1 MTRAQIGA
9 DMDIKEALEAAP
21 YELRT
26 PNGQAAPMPSLEAA
40 VYVAQRLFELGMR
53 EAWVEIRDRR
63 RDVRVGRL
71 YK

>member
-1 MTRAQIGA
+1 
-9 DMDIKEALEAAP
+9 MDIERVVAGAP

-26 PNGQAAPMPSLEAA
+26 PRGHAAPMPSLEAA
-40 VYVAQRLFELGMR
+40 VYVAQRLFELGMG
-53 EAWVEIRDRR
+53 EEWIEIRDRR

>member
-1 MTRAQIGA
+1 
-9 DMDIKEALEAAP
+9 MDIKAAVADAP

-26 PNGQAAPMPSLEAA
+26 PRGQAASMPDLETA
-40 VYVAQRLFELGMR
+40 VYVAQRLLELGMQA
-53 EAWVEIRDRR
+53 AWIEIRDRR